1 MSGEM
6 FCVMTS
12 NTCLCVRVS
21 SCSLA
26 RSCAWRAAISCS
38 AYSLAFSCA
47 CRLAISW
54 SCSCDLRARGRE
66 LRGAGDTSGKPCD
79 EVSVLIVDDEESMLF
94 ALFAM
99 LLSVVCAVFSMF
111 MVLFCVVYFSAARE
125 FG

>member
-26 RSCAWRAAISCS
+26 RSCAWSAAMSCS
-38 AYSLAFSCA
+38 AYSLAFNCA

-54 SCSCDLRARGRE
+54 SCRCDLRARGRE
-66 LRGAGDTSGKPCD
+66 FRGAGDTSGKPCD
-79 EVSVLIVDDEESMLF
+79 EVSVVIVDDEESMLF
-94 ALFAM
+94 ALCAM
-99 LLSVVCAVFSMF
+99 LLSVLCSVCSMLI
-111 MVLFCVVYFSAARE
+111 V
-125 FG
+125 